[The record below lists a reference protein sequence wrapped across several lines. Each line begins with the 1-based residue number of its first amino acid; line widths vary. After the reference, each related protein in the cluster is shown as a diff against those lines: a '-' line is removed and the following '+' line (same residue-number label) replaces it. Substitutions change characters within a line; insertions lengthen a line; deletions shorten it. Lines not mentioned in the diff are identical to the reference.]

1 MADQEKTKF
10 KMDIEEMME
19 VYSQLATPGIPHK
32 QLAGLV
38 GSWSTKTRTWLEPDK
53 PPMEGTGTCEQKMLL
68 DGRYLWQ
75 EYNGEMVGSPSSG
88 INLIGYNNHTGKYVS
103 TWIDSMSTGIYYFEG
118 TAGEDGKTITQE
130 SSYEDPVRGPMTW
143 RSVMRIV
150 DTNNVEYEMYL
161 IPKADKEEK
170 MMEMTLTRKH

>member
-53 PPMEGTGTCEQKMLL
+53 PPMEGTGT
-68 DGRYLWQ
+68 YA
-75 EYNGEMVGSPSSG
+75 P
-88 INLIGYNNHTGKYVS
+88 
-103 TWIDSMSTGIYYFEG
+103 
-118 TAGEDGKTITQE
+118 
-130 SSYEDPVRGPMTW
+130 
-143 RSVMRIV
+143 
-150 DTNNVEYEMYL
+150 
-161 IPKADKEEK
+161 
-170 MMEMTLTRKH
+170 